1 MNERGEGGGGGLE
14 IGGGRDS
21 DSSVSAGGRA
31 EPPESRCS
39 HGDPQ
44 SFIIIQSTEI
54 EQPFG
59 EHFTRWRETFGTF
72 QSGPPKICRDYFRQ
86 KCNSLLSD

>member
-1 MNERGEGGGGGLE
+1 MRGGGGGWGGLE

-21 DSSVSAGGRA
+21 DSSVSAGGRT
-31 EPPESRCS
+31 ESSESRCS

-54 EQPFG
+54 EQ
-59 EHFTRWRETFGTF
+59 TFGNIYHKVERNF
-72 QSGPPKICRDYFRQ
+72 WHVSVGSP
-86 KCNSLLSD
+86 